1 MACSMWTHPAEDFEN
16 LAVALAT
23 FVSSPLSNLA
33 SGSLPGVWAVNSQAT
48 VGKCAMKVG
57 KSDGKGIF
65 AATGGNARRFPLPEL
80 GRAPRVAIEEAD
92 AGQYNGLCHDLQ
104 RHRGL
109 RRTGPSAPPE
119 PCIPPAL
126 ALPDTRS
133 ARNSGCTIVGDA
145 ERRVTPRAL
154 RASRRGGRARP
165 RGA

>member
-1 MACSMWTHPAEDFEN
+1 MACSMSTHPAEDFEN

-104 RHRGL
+104 R
-109 RRTGPSAPPE
+109 RRAGHCKKDCSE
-119 PCIPPAL
+119 P
-126 ALPDTRS
+126 DH
-133 ARNSGCTIVGDA
+133 
-145 ERRVTPRAL
+145 
-154 RASRRGGRARP
+154 
-165 RGA
+165 